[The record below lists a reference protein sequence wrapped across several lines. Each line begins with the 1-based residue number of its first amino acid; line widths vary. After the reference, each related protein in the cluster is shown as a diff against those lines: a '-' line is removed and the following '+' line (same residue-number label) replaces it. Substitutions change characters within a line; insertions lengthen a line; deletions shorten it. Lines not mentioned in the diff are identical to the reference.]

1 MNLFDILKM
10 RGFDMQAKTKLL
22 RHQDRRF
29 DIEKLFQGG
38 LIEAYQSV
46 QGQDLLSC
54 DYVVAFVG
62 RDSTKACFAGIWR
75 VIRKLDRPHLPY
87 LEIFPYPELFEGDQ
101 LSHYLLE
108 EVPGFSDLTGRLV
121 IEWGTATRA
130 WHQWL
135 RDKPVVEILPL
146 GRIKPFPGYLDFVL
160 SFDEL
165 KDMAM
170 HSDSNRI
177 WHQMLASVAGIYL
190 ITDNQTGQH
199 YVGSAYGKE
208 GILGRWKTYVQ
219 NGHGGNTE
227 LQALLAIDV
236 NRKKDFSYTVLRT
249 LPTTLTQKEV
259 IAKEQLYKLKL
270 GSRVYGLN
278 LN

>member
-1 MNLFDILKM
+1 MDLFDILKM
-10 RGFDMQAKTKLL
+10 RGFDMQAKTKVL

-29 DIEKLFQGG
+29 DIEKLFRDG

-54 DYVVAFVG
+54 EYVIAFVG
-62 RDSTKACFAGIWR
+62 RENTKACFVGIWR
-75 VIRKLDRPHLPY
+75 VIKKLDRPHPPY
-87 LEIFPYPELFEGDQ
+87 LETFPDQAFFEGDG
-101 LSHYLLE
+101 LSHYQLE
-108 EVPGFSDLTGRLV
+108 LVPGYSDLIGRLI
-121 IEWGTATRA
+121 IEWGPATRA

-135 RDKPVVEILPL
+135 RDKSIIEILPQ

-165 KDMAM
+165 KDMIA
-170 HSDSNRI
+170 HSGSNRI

-208 GILGRWKTYVQ
+208 GILGRWKVYVQ
-219 NGHGGNTE
+219 NGHGGNAE
-227 LQALLAIDV
+227 LKALLD
-236 NRKKDFSYTVLRT
+236 
-249 LPTTLTQKEV
+249 E
-259 IAKEQLYKLKL
+259 
-270 GSRVYGLN
+270 GSYGL
-278 LN
+278 LLST